1 MASNQWPPRERPSWW
16 SADVPWPP
24 PSGSDHWRRM
34 RRRFVIT
41 AAIGVIVVLLFAVAL
56 GTLVFWLV
64 AVDYGWIDPA
74 NITLPR
80 PPAPIPPIA
89 PAAPRGRYGP
99 VWCIWPLI
107 GIAAFVLFRTFRRL
121 TRPLGNLIE
130 AVGRVEAGD
139 YSVRVEQQGPRM
151 MRSLLG
157 SFNNMVARLQSN
169 DEQRRAMMADVTHE
183 LRTPL
188 TVMQGNLE
196 GMMDGIYPPD
206 EMHLQTILDETKVL
220 SRLIDDLR
228 TLALAESGSL
238 RLQREAVDV
247 GELVSEVAQSFK
259 PAADRAGVTILTQAQ
274 ANLPTIEADPVRV
287 REVIVNL
294 IGNALRY
301 TPQGGKITAV
311 VGLDGKQRSRLSVAV
326 SDTGRGIAPE
336 LLSQVFERFVKSRDS
351 MGSGLGLAIARQL
364 VEAHGGDI
372 AVESEVGKGTTI
384 RFTLPVA
391 VAV

>member
-1 MASNQWPPRERPSWW
+1 
-16 SADVPWPP
+16 
-24 PSGSDHWRRM
+24 M

-80 PPAPIPPIA
+80 PPAAPIPPMA
-89 PAAPRGRYGP
+89 PLPAAARGRYGP
-99 VWCIWPLI
+99 VWCIWPLL
-107 GIAAFVLFRTFRRL
+107 GIAAFVLFRTFRRF
-121 TRPLGNLIE
+121 TRPVGNLIE

-139 YSVRVEQQGPRM
+139 YSVRVELKGPRM

-196 GMMDGIYPPD
+196 GMIDGIYPPD
-206 EMHLQTILDETKVL
+206 ETHLQTILDETKVL

-238 RLQREAVDV
+238 KLQREAVDV
-247 GELVSEVAQSFK
+247 AELVSEVAQSFK
-259 PAADRAGVTILTQAQ
+259 PAADRAGVTILAQAQ
-274 ANLPTIEADPVRV
+274 ANLPTVEADPVRV

-301 TPQGGKITAV
+301 TPQGGKINTM
-311 VGLDGKQRSRLSVAV
+311 VGLDGAQRSRLRVAV

-336 LLSQVFERFVKSRDS
+336 MISQVFERFVKSRDS

-384 RFTLPVA
+384 RFTLPLA